1 MKLTHEGKMMVAGH
15 RGDSANYP
23 ENTMAAF
30 RAAIAAGA
38 DMIETDVRLTRD
50 GVPVLIHDRTV
61 DRTTDGK
68 GYVKD
73 MTFAELRAL
82 NAGSTALPQTVP
94 TLEELLELLH
104 SSDVTL
110 NLEVKEYHE
119 EGNEA
124 RSRECVDKCVALIE
138 RYGMGGK
145 MLFNSFD
152 APVLEYIHDAY
163 GGRYRLHGFYPYSE
177 MYRVNRDPGEY
188 LYCACLSENRNEQHY
203 TYLLQ
208 RGIEPWVGA
217 GVREEAHLELCF
229 RLGAR
234 LVTANDPG
242 AALEKL
248 ERIGARWT
256 REK

>member
-1 MKLTHEGKMMVAGH
+1 MKLTYEGKMMVAGH
-15 RGDSANYP
+15 RGDSANCP
-23 ENTMAAF
+23 ENTMVAF
-30 RAAIAAGA
+30 RAAIEAGA

-73 MTFAELRAL
+73 MTFAELRLL
-82 NAGSTALPQTVP
+82 NAGSMELPQAVP

-138 RYGMGGK
+138 RYNMGGK

-203 TYLLQ
+203 AFLLEK
-208 RGIEPWVGA
+208 GIEPWVGA
-217 GVREEAHLELCF
+217 SVREEEHLALCF

-248 ERIGARWT
+248 ERIGAR
-256 REK
+256 

>member
-1 MKLTHEGKMMVAGH
+1 MKLTYEGKMMVAGH
-15 RGDSANYP
+15 RGDSANCP
-23 ENTMAAF
+23 ENTVAAF
-30 RAAIAAGA
+30 RAAIEAGA

-82 NAGSTALPQTVP
+82 NAGTKDVPQQIP
-94 TLEELLELLH
+94 TLEELLELLAAT
-104 SSDVTL
+104 DVTL

-138 RYGMGGK
+138 RYGMGEK

-188 LYCACLSENRNEQHY
+188 LYCACLSENRNVQHY
-203 TYLLQ
+203 AFLLEK
-208 RGIEPWVGA
+208 GIEPWVGA
-217 GVREEAHLELCF
+217 SVREEEHLALCF

-256 REK
+256 KEK

>member
-1 MKLTHEGKMMVAGH
+1 MKLTYEGKMMVAGH
-15 RGDSANYP
+15 RGDSANVP

-38 DMIETDVRLTRD
+38 DMIETDVRLTKD
-50 GVPVLIHDRTV
+50 GVPVLIHDRTA

-73 MTFAELRAL
+73 MTFAELRTL
-82 NAGSTALPQTVP
+82 NAGTKDVPQQIP
-94 TLEELLELLH
+94 TLEELLELLAAT
-104 SSDVTL
+104 DVTL

-138 RYGMGGK
+138 RYGMGEK

-177 MYRVNRDPGEY
+177 MYRVERDPSEY
-188 LYCACLSENRNEQHY
+188 LYCACLSENRNERHY
-203 TYLLQ
+203 AFLLEK
-208 RGIEPWVGA
+208 GIEPWVGA
-217 GVREEAHLELCF
+217 SVREEEHLALCF

-242 AALEKL
+242 AVLEIL
-248 ERIGARWT
+248 ERVGAR
-256 REK
+256 

>member
-1 MKLTHEGKMMVAGH
+1 MVAGH
-15 RGDSANYP
+15 RGDSANCP
-23 ENTMAAF
+23 ENTVAAF
-30 RAAIAAGA
+30 RAAIEAGA

-82 NAGSTALPQTVP
+82 NAGTKDVPQQIP
-94 TLEELLELLH
+94 TLEELLELLTAT
-104 SSDVTL
+104 DVTL

-138 RYGMGGK
+138 RYDMGEK

-188 LYCACLSENRNEQHY
+188 LYCACLSDNRNEQHY
-203 TYLLQ
+203 AFLLEK
-208 RGIEPWVGA
+208 GIEPWVGA
-217 GVREEAHLELCF
+217 SVREEKHLALCF

-242 AALEKL
+242 AVLEKL
-248 ERIGARWT
+248 ERIGAR
-256 REK
+256 

>member
-1 MKLTHEGKMMVAGH
+1 MVAGH
-15 RGDSANYP
+15 RGDSANVP

-38 DMIETDVRLTRD
+38 DMIETDVRLTKD
-50 GVPVLIHDRTV
+50 GVPVLIHDRTA

-73 MTFAELRAL
+73 MTFAELRTL
-82 NAGSTALPQTVP
+82 NAGTKDVPQQIP
-94 TLEELLELLH
+94 TLEELLELLAAT
-104 SSDVTL
+104 DVTL

-138 RYGMGGK
+138 RYGMGEK

-152 APVLEYIHDAY
+152 APVLEYIHDTC

-177 MYRVNRDPGEY
+177 MYRVERDPSEY
-188 LYCACLSENRNEQHY
+188 LYCACLSENRNERHY
-203 TYLLQ
+203 AFLLEK
-208 RGIEPWVGA
+208 GIEPWVGA
-217 GVREEAHLELCF
+217 SVREEEHLALCF

-242 AALEKL
+242 AVLEIL
-248 ERIGARWT
+248 ERIGAR
-256 REK
+256 

>member
-1 MKLTHEGKMMVAGH
+1 MVAGH
-15 RGDSANYP
+15 RGDSANVP
-23 ENTMAAF
+23 ENTMTAF

-38 DMIETDVRLTRD
+38 DMIETDVRLTKD
-50 GVPVLIHDRTV
+50 GVPVLIHDRTA

-73 MTFAELRAL
+73 MTFAELRTL
-82 NAGSTALPQTVP
+82 NAGTKDVPQQIP
-94 TLEELLELLH
+94 TLEELLELLAAT
-104 SSDVTL
+104 DVTL

-138 RYGMGGK
+138 RYGMGEK

-152 APVLEYIHDAY
+152 APVLEYIHDTC

-177 MYRVNRDPGEY
+177 MYRVERDPSEY
-188 LYCACLSENRNEQHY
+188 LYCACLSENRNERHY
-203 TYLLQ
+203 AFLLEK
-208 RGIEPWVGA
+208 GIEPWVGA
-217 GVREEAHLELCF
+217 SVREEEHLALCF

-242 AALEKL
+242 AVLEIL
-248 ERIGARWT
+248 ERIGAR
-256 REK
+256 

>member
-1 MKLTHEGKMMVAGH
+1 MVAGH
-15 RGDSANYP
+15 RGDSANCP
-23 ENTMAAF
+23 ENTVAAF
-30 RAAIAAGA
+30 RAAIEAGA

-82 NAGSTALPQTVP
+82 NAGTKDVPQQIP
-94 TLEELLELLH
+94 TLEELLELLTAT
-104 SSDVTL
+104 DVTL

-138 RYGMGGK
+138 RYNMGGK

-177 MYRVNRDPGEY
+177 MYRVERDPSEY
-188 LYCACLSENRNEQHY
+188 LYCACLSENRNAQHY
-203 TYLLQ
+203 AFLLEK
-208 RGIEPWVGA
+208 GIEPWVGA
-217 GVREEAHLELCF
+217 SVREEEHLALCF

-248 ERIGARWT
+248 ERIGAR
-256 REK
+256 